1 MAQRQTIPVLP
12 LRGTVMFPGLTA
24 PISAG
29 RPGTLRA
36 IEAALKADRLV
47 FAVAQRDNTDEP
59 SADILYSMGVIAR
72 IGQIQRGLGG
82 VQLLL
87 QGEQRATALQYTTT
101 DGYLSAVVV
110 PSEEMT
116 PENDHDA
123 AFEALE
129 KETRERAGELG
140 EKRGLPEEVVHQVL
154 ESVTEPGRF
163 ADLVAGYIELPVAE
177 KQGLLETLSVE
188 ERLRRVLV
196 QVQRQIDMLEAQE
209 DIKSQVQEELGERQR
224 EMYLREQMKAIQK
237 ELGDENSS
245 KEIEELR
252 ERLATL
258 HLTKDGRAEVEREL
272 GRLERSGRES
282 MEAQVIRTYL
292 EWIAELPWNERS
304 NDNLDLNHATE
315 VLDEDHYGLNDV
327 KDRVLE
333 FLAVRQ
339 LRAQQL
345 ADEVS
350 TQGEIPAEKVKP
362 EKDEPTPVL
371 NEGDEETVI
380 TDEKEAKSRAMAR
393 GPILLF
399 VGPPGVGK
407 TSIAKSIARSLG
419 REYVRI
425 ALGGARDEAD
435 IRGHRRTYVGA
446 MPGRIIQGMKQAGT
460 KNPVFL
466 LDEVDKLGVSYQG
479 DPSSALLEVLDPA
492 QNDSFTDHY
501 LNIPFDLSEVLFIAT
516 ANFIQNI
523 PGPLL
528 DRMEVVDFAGYT
540 EREKA
545 EIAKKYLLP
554 KQLEE
559 SGLSDKNISFTD
571 DAVMAVVSK
580 YTREAGVRQLERQIG
595 AVTRKIARRIATG
608 AEVPA
613 KVTEEEVRDL
623 LGRPKVHPEHIQSE
637 NQVGVA
643 TGMYYTPMGG
653 DIMFV
658 EASIRR
664 FYGNRANDGAA
675 ENLAGPGGAV
685 SLILTGQL
693 GDVMKES
700 ARAAFT
706 YATNNA
712 HRLGIPRD
720 RLGSIEAHIHVPA
733 GAIPKDGPSAGLAIA
748 TALVSEM
755 SDRPVRRDVAMTGE
769 ITLRGR
775 ALPIGG
781 LKEKVLGAHRAGIK
795 HIILPKANEA
805 DIEDIPDEVRQQLT
819 FHPVETLTEVLKVAL
834 EPEAWV
840 DTDLIENEES
850 PALVAIS

>member
-1 MAQRQTIPVLP
+1 MAQRQTLPVLP
-12 LRGTVMFPGLTA
+12 LRGTVIFPGLTA
-24 PISAG
+24 PIAAG

-36 IEAALKADRLV
+36 IEAALKSDRLV

-59 SADILYSMGVIAR
+59 TPDILYSMGVIAR

-87 QGEQRATALQYTTT
+87 QGEQRATALQYSTSE
-101 DGYLSAVVV
+101 GYLTAVVM
-110 PSEEMT
+110 STEEMT
-116 PENDHDA
+116 PLNDHDP
-123 AFEALE
+123 AFEALH
-129 KETRERAGELG
+129 KEIRERAAELG
-140 EKRGLPEEVVHQVL
+140 ERRGLPEEVVHQVL
-154 ESVTEPGRF
+154 DSVTEPGRF

-196 QVQRQIDMLEAQE
+196 HVQRQIGLLEAQE
-209 DIKSQVQEELGERQR
+209 EIKSQVQEELGERQR
-224 EMYLREQMKAIQK
+224 EMYLREQLKAIQK
-237 ELGDENSS
+237 ELGDDDQA
-245 KEIEELR
+245 KEVSELR
-252 ERLATL
+252 DK
-258 HLTKDGRAEVEREL
+258 LTKLNLPKEARAEVEREL

-292 EWIAELPWNERS
+292 EWIAELPWNTRS
-304 NDNLDLNHATE
+304 DDHLDLRRATD
-315 VLDEDHYGLNDV
+315 VLDEDHYGLQDV

-339 LRAQQL
+339 LRALQL
-345 ADEVS
+345 AEEVEK
-350 TQGEIPAEKVKP
+350 TGELPASKIKAAKE
-362 EKDEPTPVL
+362 DATPAL
-371 NEGDEETVI
+371 NVVDDDDRTI
-380 TDEKEAKSRAMAR
+380 TDAKEAKARAMAK

-407 TSIAKSIARSLG
+407 TSIAKSIARALG
-419 REYVRI
+419 REYVRV

-466 LDEVDKLGVSYQG
+466 LDEVDKLGVSFQG

-501 LNIPFDLSEVLFIAT
+501 LGVPFDLSEVLFIAT

-528 DRMEVVDFAGYT
+528 DRMETVDFAGYT

-545 EIAKKYLLP
+545 EIAKKYLIP
-554 KQLEE
+554 RQLEDA
-559 SGLSDKNISFTD
+559 GLADKNVSFTD
-571 DAVMAVVSK
+571 DAVMSVVSN
-580 YTREAGVRQLERQIG
+580 YTRESGVRQLERQIG
-595 AVTRKIARRIATG
+595 AVARKVARRIAAG
-608 AEVPA
+608 DSGVIDDGKIDAN
-613 KVTEEEVRDL
+613 EVREL
-623 LGRPKVHPEHIQSE
+623 LGRPKVHPERAAE
-637 NQVGVA
+637 TNEVGIA
-643 TGMYYTPMGG
+643 TGMYYTPVGG

-664 FYGNRANDGAA
+664 YYGGAP
-675 ENLAGPGGAV
+675 NVDQSMQVGPGGAV

-712 HRLGIPRD
+712 AKLGIPKD
-720 RLGSIEAHIHVPA
+720 RLGAIEAHIHVPA
-733 GAIPKDGPSAGLAIA
+733 GAIPKDGPSAGIAIA

-775 ALPIGG
+775 VLPIGG

-795 HIILPKANEA
+795 VIVLPKENEA
-805 DIEDIPDEVRQQLT
+805 DIEDIPEEVRSQLS
-819 FHPVETLTEVLKVAL
+819 FHPVETLEEVLK
-834 EPEAWV
+834 
-840 DTDLIENEES
+840 I
-850 PALVAIS
+850 ALVPEKDAEASEEKKEAMVAA